1 MRALLMKDFYVL
13 FKQMKLFFVM
23 ILFFSLIP
31 NQNMASFAAVYA
43 GMLPFSALAYD
54 EQSKWDQLAVTMPYS
69 RRDLVLSKYVL
80 GYLACGASMLLCLGI
95 TGLCAALKLPVGNTF
110 APGTALLMAAF
121 GPIFVA
127 VTLPLMFRFGVEQ
140 GRMITLLAM
149 GLAAGCMVGLMLLLP
164 DEMTQAEEPAVALTT
179 MAWGLCIALNAASIW
194 LSEKWYG
201 SRNR

>member
-31 NQNMASFAAVYA
+31 NNNMASFAAVYA

-54 EQSKWDQLAVTMPYS
+54 EQSKWDQLAVIMPYS

-80 GYLACGASMLLCLGI
+80 GYLTCGGSMLLCLGI
-95 TGLCAALKLPVGNTF
+95 TGLCAALKLPIGNAF
-110 APGTALLMAAF
+110 SPGTALLMGAI
-121 GPIFVA
+121 GPVFVA
-127 VTLPLMFRFGVEQ
+127 VTLPLMYRLGVEQ

-149 GLAAGCMVGLMLLLP
+149 ALVIGGMVGLMMLLP
-164 DEMTQAEEPAVALTT
+164 DEMTQAEEPAVAITT
-179 MAWGLCIALNAASIW
+179 FAWGLCIAVNVVSIW
-194 LSEKWYG
+194 LSERWYG
-201 SRNR
+201 YRNR

>member
-69 RRDLVLSKYVL
+69 RRALVLSKYVL

-95 TGLCAALKLPVGNTF
+95 TWLCAALKLPVGNPF
-110 APGTALLMAAF
+110 APEMALLMAAI

-127 VTLPLMFRFGVEQ
+127 VTLPLMYRFGVEQ
-140 GRMITLLAM
+140 GRMITLLAV
-149 GLAAGCMVGLMLLLP
+149 GLAAACMVGLMMLLP
-164 DEMTQAEEPAVALTT
+164 DEMTQAEAPAVALTA
-179 MAWGLCIALNAASIW
+179 MAWGLCIAVNVVSIW

-201 SRNR
+201 FRNR

>member
-127 VTLPLMFRFGVEQ
+127 VTLPPHGSLWRGA
-140 GRMITLLAM
+140 GAHDY
-149 GLAAGCMVGLMLLLP
+149 AAGHGIGRRVHGGP
-164 DEMTQAEEPAVALTT
+164 H
-179 MAWGLCIALNAASIW
+179 AAAA
-194 LSEKWYG
+194 
-201 SRNR
+201 R